1 MSQTYSASEI
11 EILTGLDPVRRRP
24 GMYTDTERPNHLAQE
39 VIDNS
44 VDEVIAGFANEITVI
59 LHKDFSLSVED
70 NGRGMP
76 VDLHHEEGLPGIE
89 IILTRLHA
97 GAKFSSTTYLQSG
110 GLHGVGVSV
119 VNALSHRLEV
129 QVKRTG
135 MVYFMA
141 FENGDT
147 THELQE
153 RGRVNKSD
161 TGTKVRFWPDEQYF
175 DHVRIN
181 VTELKRLL
189 LAKAVLCP
197 GLQISFVD
205 ETNLENNEVWHF
217 ENGLGNYLTNQLNG
231 TERIPVEPIVI
242 HKSESESQVD
252 LAVVWTPE
260 ISTSTVSESYVNL
273 IPTRFGGTHVNGLR
287 TGLTD
292 AVREFCEFR
301 NLLPRNL
308 RISAEDASRHCNFVL
323 SVRMDNPQFTG
334 QTKDRLTSRDMGKI
348 VSALAK
354 DAFSLWLNQHIQDAE
369 KIAQLCIENSRERQ
383 RTSQQTTRKKVGGGP
398 ALPGKLVDC
407 TNTDLDLTEL
417 FLVEG
422 DSAGG
427 SAKQARNREIQAIL
441 PLRGKISNT
450 WEMRSDQI
458 LTSKEVHDISV
469 AIGVDPGTDN
479 IKGLRYGKICI
490 LADAD
495 PDGAH
500 IATLLCALFLKHFK
514 ALIEN
519 GRIYVAMPPLFR
531 IDVGKQVDYALDEA
545 ELEKLS
551 QKMKK
556 ANPSAK
562 VSVQRFKGLGEMN
575 PRQLKETTMN
585 PDTRRLLRL
594 NLEGGDDTISL
605 MDMLLSKRN
614 VAMRKE
620 WLSRDGNQAQPL

>member
-59 LHKDFSLSVED
+59 LHKDFSLSVAD

-135 MVYFMA
+135 LVYFMA

-217 ENGLGNYLTNQLNG
+217 ENGLGNYLTDQLNG
-231 TERIPVEPIVI
+231 SERIPVEPIVI

-292 AVREFCEFR
+292 AVREFVNSVTCF
-301 NLLPRNL
+301 PGTC
-308 RISAEDASRHCNFVL
+308 ASQPKMR
-323 SVRMDNPQFTG
+323 
-334 QTKDRLTSRDMGKI
+334 RDI
-348 VSALAK
+348 
-354 DAFSLWLNQHIQDAE
+354 
-369 KIAQLCIENSRERQ
+369 
-383 RTSQQTTRKKVGGGP
+383 
-398 ALPGKLVDC
+398 
-407 TNTDLDLTEL
+407 
-417 FLVEG
+417 
-422 DSAGG
+422 
-427 SAKQARNREIQAIL
+427 AIL
-441 PLRGKISNT
+441 SCR
-450 WEMRSDQI
+450 
-458 LTSKEVHDISV
+458 
-469 AIGVDPGTDN
+469 
-479 IKGLRYGKICI
+479 
-490 LADAD
+490 
-495 PDGAH
+495 
-500 IATLLCALFLKHFK
+500 
-514 ALIEN
+514 
-519 GRIYVAMPPLFR
+519 
-531 IDVGKQVDYALDEA
+531 
-545 ELEKLS
+545 
-551 QKMKK
+551 
-556 ANPSAK
+556 
-562 VSVQRFKGLGEMN
+562 
-575 PRQLKETTMN
+575 
-585 PDTRRLLRL
+585 
-594 NLEGGDDTISL
+594 
-605 MDMLLSKRN
+605 
-614 VAMRKE
+614 
-620 WLSRDGNQAQPL
+620 